1 MKSILKFVKD
11 WSLPLAMLTG
21 IAFYRFFDR
30 LSVIIPYLIFAMLLL
45 TFAKLTPRKVR
56 FSPLHIWL
64 VVLQVVGCLAVYFLL
79 APTNKIWAESA
90 LICVLAPT
98 ATSAAVVTGMLGG
111 SVACLTTYTLIGN
124 LMIAIAA
131 PIIFSLIGPQSG
143 LVFMDSFLQIL
154 AKVAPLLLTPLL
166 LAWLMQRFTP
176 KAHGVLLKLNHLTFY
191 IWTVALAIVTGKT
204 VCFLVDQENPNIGME
219 LLIAGT
225 SLVICLVQFFGGK
238 KIGSLYGKR
247 VAGGQAL
254 GQKNTVL
261 AIWMAQVF
269 LSPVASLG
277 PAAYVLWQNVFN
289 SWQLYN
295 RRKKQKA
302 AFTSGD
308 TAPL

>member
-1 MKSILKFVKD
+1 MKSLLKFLKD

-21 IAFYRFFDR
+21 IVFYRFFNH
-30 LSVIIPYLIFAMLLL
+30 LSVVIPYLIFAMLLL

-64 VVLQVVGCLAVYFLL
+64 VLIQLVGCLVVYFLL
-79 APTNKIWAESA
+79 YKTDTVWAESA

-131 PIIFSLIGPQSG
+131 PIIFSLVGPQSD
-143 LVFMDSFLQIL
+143 LAFLDSFLKIL
-154 AKVAPLLLTPLL
+154 SKVAPLLITPLL
-166 LAWLMQRFTP
+166 IAWFMQRFTP
-176 KAHGVLLKLNHLTFY
+176 KAHQVILKWNHMAFY

-204 VCFLVDQENPNIGME
+204 VSFLVDQKNPNVGME

-225 SLVICLVQFFGGK
+225 SLIICLLQFYGGK
-238 KIGSLYGKR
+238 KIGSIYNKR
-247 VAGGQAL
+247 ISGGQAL

-261 AIWMAQVF
+261 AIWMAQTF

-289 SWQLYN
+289 SWQLYR
-295 RRKKQKA
+295 RRKNFSK
-302 AFTSGD
+302 
-308 TAPL
+308 